1 MAEQL
6 PKQLSTEREEI
17 VKALQTQEKDI
28 ASLLGQGTQF
38 SASLNTTFTTFDA
51 LMKRFGVGE
60 PKSGEPPPA
69 NAVPFRIQDYTQS
82 AAQIEATA
90 GRLTEL
96 LGMLDRTIG
105 SSNLAQFSAQVDPVV
120 QQAQAGGKEVV
131 DYAFWKGI
139 LLVVIVLVA
148 ALIYRFLVTRLLL
161 LSRGPRPE
169 VR

>member
-1 MAEQL
+1 ME
-6 PKQLSTEREEI
+6 
-17 VKALQTQEKDI
+17 
-28 ASLLGQGTQF
+28 QGTQF

-60 PKSGEPPPA
+60 PKSEEPPPA

-82 AAQIEATA
+82 AAQIEAMA

-96 LGMLDRTIG
+96 LGMLDRTMG
-105 SSNLAQFSAQVDPVV
+105 SFNLAQLSAQVGPVV
-120 QQAQAGGKEVV
+120 QQAEAGGKEVV

-139 LLVVIVLVA
+139 LFVVIVLVA

-161 LSRGPRPE
+161 PGKSQD
-169 VR
+169 